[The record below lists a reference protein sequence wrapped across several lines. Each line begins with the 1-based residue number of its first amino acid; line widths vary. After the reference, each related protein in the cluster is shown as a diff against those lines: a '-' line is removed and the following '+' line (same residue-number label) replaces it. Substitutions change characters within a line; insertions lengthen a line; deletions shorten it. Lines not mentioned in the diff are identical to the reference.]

1 MGEDTVYAGLI
12 HELGTCVFLA
22 GSNPGGATMIL
33 TLTPN
38 PSLDLTYELEGLA
51 HGEVQRSCYM
61 TVEAGG
67 KGINVSRN
75 LVANGAASRAVAPV
89 GGPSGEQFLSLLKGV
104 DVELIR
110 VPVDGAVRMNVSLA
124 EQDGVGTKIN
134 APGSRLSEE
143 ELDRMLDRTADAA
156 REATWV
162 AACGSMPPGAPT
174 DLYAR
179 VVSLARDIG
188 CRVAVDSSGPPLA
201 AALEE
206 GPDLIKPNLE
216 ELSELVGRE
225 LTNFGEALEAAKE
238 VRGRG
243 VGAVLL
249 SLGADGAILLDE
261 EGALHADT
269 PPFTPKSTVGAG
281 DSLLAGFL
289 FAAADREDTL
299 VEAVAWGAAA
309 ARLPGSRG
317 PAPGDLDREAVC
329 LHEELDMER
338 ELKGE
343 APR

>member
-1 MGEDTVYAGLI
+1 
-12 HELGTCVFLA
+12 
-22 GSNPGGATMIL
+22 MIL

-38 PSLDLTYELEGLA
+38 PSLDLTYELDELVR
-51 HGEVQRSCYM
+51 GEVQRSEST

-67 KGINVSRN
+67 KGINVTRN

-89 GGPSGEQFLSLLKGV
+89 GGPSGEQFLSLLRGV
-104 DVELIR
+104 DVELVR
-110 VPVDGAVRMNVSLA
+110 VPVNGAVRMNVSLA

-134 APGSRLSEE
+134 ASGSRLLEE
-143 ELDRMLDRTADAA
+143 DLDRMLERTADAA
-156 REATWV
+156 RGATWV
-162 AACGSMPPGAPT
+162 AACGSMPPGAPI

-179 VVSLARDIG
+179 VVSLARAAG
-188 CRVAVDSSGPPLA
+188 CRAAVDSSGPQLA

-216 ELSELVGRE
+216 ELSGLVGRE
-225 LTNFGEALEAAKE
+225 LTTFGDVLEATKE
-238 VRGRG
+238 VRAG
-243 VGAVLL
+243 GAGNVLV
-249 SLGADGAILLDE
+249 SLGADGAILLDG

-269 PPFTPKSTVGAG
+269 PPFTPRSTVGAG

-289 FAAADREDTL
+289 FAAGDRVGDREVAL

-317 PAPGDLDREAVC
+317 PSPADLDREAVS
-329 LHEELDMER
+329 LHTELDLER